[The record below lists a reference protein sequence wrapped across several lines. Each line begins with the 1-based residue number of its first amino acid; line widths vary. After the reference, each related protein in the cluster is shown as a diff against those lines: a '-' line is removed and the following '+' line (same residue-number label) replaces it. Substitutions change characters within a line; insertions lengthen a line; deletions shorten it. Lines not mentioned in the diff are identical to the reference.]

1 MDPRLRLHNAV
12 IGLAHPNSP
21 WPFPLAVSGYTV
33 HRIEQPVGTE
43 LGRVVVDLLLAAVER
58 SAIFAVECKDGSVQV
73 DQATKYGSMTP
84 LDVIQ
89 TAGLNLRQP
98 DKATLDV
105 AYAVRSSNVEPT
117 LTSLATVPGTIGVL
131 SIGAQIAWAGD
142 PPRDG
147 GLRQALAAPIDA
159 DLRAIPRLL
168 LADDASPPQVLASA
182 LANELQSAI
191 ERGRE
196 SMTVA
201 SLMEAAC
208 WGWPRYGRAFKGKLT
223 RAVAEMLQA
232 ASKNELA
239 GVISIE
245 KANAQSERVVRL
257 VARDIAATTQAGE
270 LRAARALRI
279 KLDAFVAR
287 VTGKPTP
294 APPGQMELD
303 WAPDEDFD
311 EEAEDQW

>member
-1 MDPRLRLHNAV
+1 V
-12 IGLAHPNSP
+12 IGLAHPNPP
-21 WPFPLAVSGYTV
+21 WPFPLAGHGYTV

-58 SAIFAVECKDGSVQV
+58 SAIFAVECKDGSVQAE
-73 DQATKYGSMTP
+73 QAAKYGSMTA

-89 TAGLNLRQP
+89 TAGLNLPHP
-98 DKATLDV
+98 DRATLDV
-105 AYAVRSSNVEPT
+105 ACAVRSSNADPT
-117 LTSLATVPGTIGVL
+117 LTALAKAPGTIGVL
-131 SIGAQIAWAGD
+131 SVGAKIAWVGD
-142 PPRDG
+142 RARDA
-147 GLRQALAAPIDA
+147 GLRQAFAAPLEA

-168 LADDASPPQVLASA
+168 LADDASPAHVLASA

-239 GVISIE
+239 GVISVE
-245 KANAQSERVVRL
+245 KASAQSERVVRL
-257 VARDIAATTQAGE
+257 VSTEIAASTQAGE

-279 KLDAFVAR
+279 KLEAFVAR

-303 WAPDEDFD
+303 WTPNEDFD
-311 EEAEDQW
+311 EEADDQW